1 MVRGEI
7 MNIKIRKATDKDAPL
22 LAQSMLESS
31 RSGKK
36 KGVFDVIFDTI
47 DKKTLLER
55 LEKLTTTQTKS
66 YCHFSNFLVASVD
79 GVDAGFLCG
88 YEPRLATYEIFTKA
102 MEELGCDGGY
112 KDRLSSYRLVEPE
125 FDKKTFLLDF
135 MAVKDE
141 FHEFSVL
148 KELVQKSLLTARL
161 KGYRIVQTMVEI
173 GSVETMMVYK
183 KLGFSEI
190 DERRSKDYE
199 EEYGRPGIVRL
210 QIHL

>member
-1 MVRGEI
+1 
-7 MNIKIRKATDKDAPL
+7 MNIKIRKATEKDAPI
-22 LAQSMLESS
+22 LALSMLESS

-36 KGVFDVIFDTI
+36 KGVFDVVFDTT
-47 DKKTLLER
+47 DEKTLLER

-66 YCHFSNFLVASVD
+66 YCHFSNFLIAAVD
-79 GVDAGFLCG
+79 GVEAGSLCG
-88 YEPRLATYEIFTKA
+88 YEPRIATYEIFTKA
-102 MEELGCDGGY
+102 MAELGCDGSY
-112 KDRLSSYRLVEPE
+112 EDRLMSYRQVEPK

-148 KELVQKSLLTARL
+148 KEMVQKSLLTARL

-173 GSVETMMVYK
+173 GSVETIMVYK

-190 DERRSKDYE
+190 DERRSEFYE
-199 EEYGRPGIVRL
+199 AEYGRPGIVRL

>member
-1 MVRGEI
+1 MD
-7 MNIKIRKATDKDAPL
+7 IKTRKATENDAPL
-22 LAQSMLESS
+22 LAKSMLESS

-36 KGVFDVIFDTI
+36 KGIFDVVFNTSD
-47 DKKTLLER
+47 DAELLAR
-55 LEKLTTTQTKS
+55 LEQLTTTVTKS

-88 YEPRLATYEIFTKA
+88 YEPRIATHEIFAKA
-102 MEELGCDGGY
+102 MLELGCDGSY
-112 KDRLSSYRLVEPE
+112 EERLSSYRLVEPE

-173 GSVETMMVYK
+173 GSIETIMVYK
-183 KLGFSEI
+183 KLGFTEV
-190 DERRSKDYE
+190 DERRSRHYE

>member
-1 MVRGEI
+1 M
-7 MNIKIRKATDKDAPL
+7 IRKATEKDAPL

-36 KGVFDVIFDTI
+36 KGIFDVIFETSE
-47 DKKTLLER
+47 KEELLPL
-55 LEKLTTTQTKS
+55 LEKLTTTETKS
-66 YCHFSNFLVASVD
+66 YCHYSNFLVASVE

-88 YEPRLATYEIFTKA
+88 YEPRLATPEILTKA
-102 MEELGCDGGY
+102 MGELGFDETY
-112 KDRLSSYRLVEPE
+112 RERLSSYFLVEPE

-141 FHEFSVL
+141 FNEFSVL

-161 KGYRIVQTMVEI
+161 KGYRVVQTMVEI
-173 GSVETMMVYK
+173 GSVETMLVYK

-190 DERRSKDYE
+190 DERRSYQYE
-199 EEYGRPGIVRL
+199 VEYGRAGIVRL
-210 QIHL
+210 QIRL

>member
-1 MVRGEI
+1 MREPR
-7 MNIKIRKATDKDAPL
+7 MNVKIRKATEQDAPL
-22 LAQSMLESS
+22 LAQAMLESS

-36 KGVFDVIFDTI
+36 QGLFDVIFNTT
-47 DKKTLLER
+47 DKTALLKQ
-55 LEKLTTTQTKS
+55 LEQLTTTQTKS

-88 YEPRLATYEIFTKA
+88 YEPRLATNEIFIKA
-102 MEELGCDGGY
+102 MEELGLDDSYEEG
-112 KDRLSSYRLVEPE
+112 LASYRLVEPH

-161 KGYRIVQTMVEI
+161 KGYRIVQTMVDI
-173 GSVETMMVYK
+173 GSVETMLVYK

-190 DERRSKDYE
+190 DERRSKRYE
-199 EEYGRPGIVRL
+199 EEYGSPGIIRL